1 MMDKKPKTSGYS
13 SVNLPTDLVEELKVW
28 RQAFGV
34 CQGRPVTYAEMF
46 RMMLDDMDSAEPDVV
61 AVLDEM
67 AQRHPELAAKIGRF
81 GKTKDKKSS
90 DR

>member
-1 MMDKKPKTSGYS
+1 MDKKPKTSGYS
-13 SVNLPTDLVEELKVW
+13 SVNLPTDLVEELKIW

-81 GKTKDKKSS
+81 NKMKDKKSS
-90 DR
+90 D

>member
-1 MMDKKPKTSGYS
+1 MDKKPKTSGYS
-13 SVNLPTDLVEELKVW
+13 SVNLPADLVEELKVW

-81 GKTKDKKSS
+81 GKMKDKKSS

>member
-1 MMDKKPKTSGYS
+1 MDKKPKTIGYS
-13 SVNLPTDLVEELKVW
+13 SVNLPTDLVEELKIW

-81 GKTKDKKSS
+81 NRNKNPKDTGKC
-90 DR
+90 